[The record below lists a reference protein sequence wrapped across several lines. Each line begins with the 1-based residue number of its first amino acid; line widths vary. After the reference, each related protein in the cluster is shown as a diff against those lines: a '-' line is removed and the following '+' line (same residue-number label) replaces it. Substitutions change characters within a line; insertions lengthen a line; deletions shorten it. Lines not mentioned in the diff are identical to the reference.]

1 MGLQRNYQ
9 GKVDALDDLMRRYPN
24 SQYID
29 DALYEKSRA
38 LVMMN
43 REGEAINVLQQL
55 VSNYPNSALSS
66 QAGIQL
72 GQLYYNTGN
81 YQNSITAYK
90 ECDLQISRYG
100 RCQNRPVVARNCL
113 Q

>member
-43 REGEAINVLQQL
+43 REGEAINVLTAGLELSQQCL
-55 VSNYPNSALSS
+55 VEP
-66 QAGIQL
+66 
-72 GQLYYNTGN
+72 
-81 YQNSITAYK
+81 
-90 ECDLQISRYG
+90 G
-100 RCQNRPVVARNCL
+100 RHPVGSTL
-113 Q
+113 L